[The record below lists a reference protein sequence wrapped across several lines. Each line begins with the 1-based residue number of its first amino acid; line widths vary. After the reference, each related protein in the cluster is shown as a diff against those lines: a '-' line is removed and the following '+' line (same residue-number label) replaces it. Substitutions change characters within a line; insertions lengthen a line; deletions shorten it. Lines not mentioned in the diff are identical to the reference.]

1 VRHEEERRKEEGGG
15 RRRRRKEEEKEE
27 RRKQGEKEG
36 TKEKRKEQGRRRRGE
51 EEKRRRGRNEGGR
64 RRRRKEGGR
73 GDAGAG
79 GRRKGGGGGGRT
91 SWRTATLP
99 PRSTIF
105 SELWKMMV
113 PRKFNFNSR
122 VKTVTN
128 YSFFDICK
136 LGSPK
141 IRFCV
146 FSMASSQEEDA
157 QGDSQ
162 PKENSPAPDP
172 YYLSSCCCEK
182 HLRIVVGSQEAS

>member
-1 VRHEEERRKEEGGG
+1 MRHEEERRKEEGGG

-36 TKEKRKEQGRRRRGE
+36 TEKRKEQGRSRRGE

-79 GRRKGGGGGGRT
+79 GRRKGGGGGRT

>member
-1 VRHEEERRKEEGGG
+1 VAGGDPGLGTLENKGFLGVRVKKGGKGIKGIRLLTVGGGGRWVRHEEERRKEEGGG

-27 RRKQGEKEG
+27 RRKQ
-36 TKEKRKEQGRRRRGE
+36 
-51 EEKRRRGRNEGGR
+51 
-64 RRRRKEGGR
+64 
-73 GDAGAG
+73 G